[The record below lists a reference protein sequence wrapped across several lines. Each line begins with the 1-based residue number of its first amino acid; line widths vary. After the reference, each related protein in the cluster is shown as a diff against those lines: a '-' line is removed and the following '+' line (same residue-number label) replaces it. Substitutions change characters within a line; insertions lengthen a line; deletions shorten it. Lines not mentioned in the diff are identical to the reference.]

1 MGLGRTVDVLDES
14 MHPTRIIW
22 RLAWPTVLEQ
32 FLIMIV
38 QYVDTAMVGSLGKN
52 ATAAIALS
60 SSFTWLMGGIFSGIS
75 LGFGVPVG
83 RYIGAGKPD
92 QAKAV
97 VRQSVL
103 AILIFGALATLIM
116 QFLSPHL
123 PVWLGAE
130 EAIRADASAY
140 ISIISAVY
148 LFSLSI
154 NVCSNIL
161 RCAGDTRTPLVFNIA
176 TNVINVV
183 LNTLLI
189 FPTRTVEVLGLRFTM
204 WGAGWGVSGAAV
216 ATAIAT
222 AFSGVM
228 LLTALFRPTFPVS
241 IRLKDKFRFDK
252 AIFKDMVRL
261 GSPVTFERVT
271 ISLGQVALTAMVTA
285 LGTSELAAH
294 SLATTAESI
303 TYMPAFGF
311 SAAATTLVA
320 QSLGAERP
328 ALAKR
333 FSRYCT
339 IGAVAFMTAMGAVL
353 LYLGGEFLVSLFTPD
368 LEVAALGG
376 AVLRIEAL
384 AQPFFALS
392 MVICGIMR
400 GARQTK
406 ITFVIAAVGMWVVRI
421 PLAFLLLRA
430 TDLWAHL
437 CVDRHGIRFVYP
449 RHDRPFSIT
458 RKGTWLKS
466 TGAGAAA

>member
-1 MGLGRTVDVLDES
+1 MALGRTVDVLDES
-14 MHPTRIIW
+14 THPTRIIW
-22 RLAWPTVLEQ
+22 QLAWPTVLEQ

-52 ATAAIALS
+52 ATAAIAVTA
-60 SSFTWLMGGIFSGIS
+60 SFTWLMGGIFAGIS

-83 RYIGAGKPD
+83 RYIGAGKPEK
-92 QAKAV
+92 AKAV
-97 VRQSVL
+97 VRQSVI
-103 AILIFGALATLIM
+103 AIFLLGVVATLIM
-116 QFLSPHL
+116 QLLAPHL

-140 ISIISAVY
+140 ISIVSAAY

-154 NVCSNIL
+154 NICSNIL

-189 FPTRTVEVLGLRFTM
+189 FPTRTVSLFGLNFTM
-204 WGAGWGVSGAAV
+204 WGAGWGVRGAAV

-222 AFSGVM
+222 AFSGIM
-228 LLTALFRPTFPVS
+228 LLTALFRPAFPVS
-241 IRLKDKFRFDK
+241 IRIRDKFRFDK
-252 AIFKDMVRL
+252 AIFADMVRL

-271 ISLGQVALTAMVTA
+271 ISLGQVLLTAMVTA
-285 LGTSELAAH
+285 IGTAELAAH

-320 QSLGAERP
+320 QSLGAV
-328 ALAKR
+328 
-333 FSRYCT
+333 
-339 IGAVAFMTAMGAVL
+339 IFMSAMGVVL
-353 LYLGGEFLVSLFTPD
+353 FLGGQFLVSLFTPD
-368 LEVAALGG
+368 VDVAALGG

-392 MVICGIMR
+392 MVVCGVMR

-406 ITFVIAAVGMWVVRI
+406 ITFVIAVIGMWVVRI
-421 PLAFLLLRA
+421 PLAFLLLHTTQLGLA
-430 TDLWAHL
+430 CAWIAMASDL
-437 CVDRHGIRFVYP
+437 FVRGLIALFYY
-449 RHDRPFSIT
+449 
-458 RKGTWLKS
+458 RKGTWLNT
-466 TGAGAAA
+466 TGVSA

>member
-1 MGLGRTVDVLDES
+1 MALGRTVDVLDES
-14 MHPTRIIW
+14 THPTRIIW
-22 RLAWPTVLEQ
+22 QLAWPTVLEQ

-52 ATAAIALS
+52 ATAAIAVTA
-60 SSFTWLMGGIFSGIS
+60 SFTWLMGGIFAGIS

-83 RYIGAGKPD
+83 RYIGAGKPEK
-92 QAKAV
+92 AKAV
-97 VRQSVL
+97 VRQSVI
-103 AILIFGALATLIM
+103 AIFLLGVVATLIM
-116 QFLSPHL
+116 QLLAPHL

-140 ISIISAVY
+140 ISIVGAAY

-154 NVCSNIL
+154 NICSNIL

-189 FPTRTVEVLGLRFTM
+189 FPTRPVSLFGLSFTM
-204 WGAGWGVSGAAV
+204 WGAGWGVRGAAV

-222 AFSGVM
+222 AFSGIM
-228 LLTALFRPTFPVS
+228 LLTALFRPAFPVS
-241 IRLKDKFRFDK
+241 IRIRDKFRFDK
-252 AIFKDMVRL
+252 AIFADMVRL

-271 ISLGQVALTAMVTA
+271 ISLGQVLLTAMVTA
-285 LGTSELAAH
+285 IGTAELAAH

-320 QSLGAERP
+320 QSLGAERSQ
-328 ALAKR
+328 LAKR
-333 FSRYCT
+333 FGRYC
-339 IGAVAFMTAMGAVL
+339 ILGAVIFMSAMGVVL
-353 LYLGGEFLVSLFTPD
+353 FLGGQFLVSLFTPD
-368 LEVAALGG
+368 VDVAALGG

-392 MVICGIMR
+392 MVVCGVMR

-406 ITFVIAAVGMWVVRI
+406 ITFVIAVIGMWVVRI
-421 PLAFLLLRA
+421 PLAFLLLRTTQLGLA
-430 TDLWAHL
+430 CAWIAMASDLL
-437 CVDRHGIRFVYP
+437 VRGLISLFYY
-449 RHDRPFSIT
+449 
-458 RKGTWLKS
+458 RKGTWLNT
-466 TGAGAAA
+466 TGVSV

>member
-1 MGLGRTVDVLDES
+1 MALGRTVDVLDES
-14 MHPTRIIW
+14 THPTRIIW
-22 RLAWPTVLEQ
+22 QLAWPTVLEQ

-52 ATAAIALS
+52 ATAAIAVTA
-60 SSFTWLMGGIFSGIS
+60 SFTWLMGGIFAGIS

-83 RYIGAGKPD
+83 RYIGAGKPEK
-92 QAKAV
+92 AKAV
-97 VRQSVL
+97 VRQSVI
-103 AILIFGALATLIM
+103 AIFLLGAVATLIM
-116 QFLSPHL
+116 QLLAPHL

-140 ISIISAVY
+140 ISIVSAAY

-154 NVCSNIL
+154 NICSNIL

-189 FPTRTVEVLGLRFTM
+189 FPTRTVSLFGLSFTM
-204 WGAGWGVSGAAV
+204 WGAGWGVRGAAI

-222 AFSGVM
+222 AFSGIM
-228 LLTALFRPTFPVS
+228 LLTALFRPAFPVF
-241 IRLKDKFRFDK
+241 IRIRDKFRFDK
-252 AIFKDMVRL
+252 AIFADMVRL

-271 ISLGQVALTAMVTA
+271 ISLGQVLLTAMVTA
-285 LGTSELAAH
+285 IGTAELAAH

-328 ALAKR
+328 QLAKR
-333 FSRYCT
+333 FGRYC
-339 IGAVAFMTAMGAVL
+339 ILGAVIFMSAMGVVL
-353 LYLGGEFLVSLFTPD
+353 FLGGQFLVSLFTPD
-368 LEVAALGG
+368 VDVAALGG

-392 MVICGIMR
+392 MVVCGVMR

-406 ITFVIAAVGMWVVRI
+406 ITFVIAVIGMWAVRI
-421 PLAFLLLRA
+421 PLAFLLLRTTQLGLA
-430 TDLWAHL
+430 CAWIAMASDL
-437 CVDRHGIRFVYP
+437 FVRGLIALFYY
-449 RHDRPFSIT
+449 
-458 RKGTWLKS
+458 RKGTWLNT
-466 TGAGAAA
+466 TGVSA